1 MMSQPALLN
10 AEGSA
15 NAALKQPS
23 DHGAR
28 RTSPTETTMA
38 ATFGTPV
45 TFAGSMGIFHPG
57 CAPVAVL
64 MLGAIGYEEF
74 CLRATWRSLAQAL
87 AEKGIAC
94 LRFDYPGQGDADE
107 SADPHGLDD
116 WFGTIRAA
124 AELLRRASGCERLVL
139 LGQGLGGTLALRL
152 AEELAPVTASV
163 LLAPAGNGKR
173 YLRELSAW
181 ARIVSDRTG
190 MGPDPDDDTRCA
202 VAGLRIAPGR
212 LPAIAALG
220 TTALQKAPSRQVLL
234 LSRPGHGGDA
244 ALAETLTGLGAAVTQ
259 RDYQGYETL
268 TTDSTTARPP
278 KAAIAGI
285 VDWIAERAQPAGS
298 APDDIKTP
306 QPLAP
311 AEGLLGD
318 GFVERPIR
326 FGPDGRLF
334 GVLCEPLGPAEREPI
349 VFVNAGRDYHIGW
362 ARVSV
367 NQARAFA
374 QRGIASLR
382 FDASSVGDSGT
393 AADGPEEILY
403 SQAQIDDVRLAI
415 DAMQARGFDAP
426 ILIGRC
432 SGAYAAF
439 HAAVLDER
447 IRRLVVVNNERFVWD
462 PDESVE
468 DAIRYAHRSTGD
480 LGATLAHKDGLRRLF
495 TGKLRVGPAGR
506 YLIYRYRKRLSVKL
520 APVLGRLT
528 KHGRLHH
535 QCHRHF
541 ATLAARNVELSLLY
555 ADGDVGIA
563 EFQTYFG
570 QAGKG
575 LDAYPNASLT
585 MLADADHNFTH
596 LAAGR
601 RLLDELMR
609 IVAR

>member
-1 MMSQPALLN
+1 MTAV
-10 AEGSA
+10 
-15 NAALKQPS
+15 AAYRIDVAGEVSTCAPS
-23 DHGAR
+23 
-28 RTSPTETTMA
+28 P
-38 ATFGTPV
+38 FGTPV
-45 TFAGSMGIFHPG
+45 TFGRSIGVFHAGHG
-57 CAPVAVL
+57 PVAVL
-64 MLGAIGYEEF
+64 MLGAVGYEEL

-87 AEKGIAC
+87 SDKGIAC
-94 LRFDYPGQGDADE
+94 LRFDFPGQGDAHE
-107 SADPHGLDD
+107 AADPQGLED
-116 WFGTIRAA
+116 WFETIRAA
-124 AELLRRASGCERLVL
+124 ADLLRRASGCERLVL
-139 LGQGLGGTLALRL
+139 LGQGLGGTLALNL
-152 AEELAPVTASV
+152 AEELAPVAASV
-163 LLAPAGNGKR
+163 LMAPVGNGKR

-181 ARIVSDRTG
+181 SRIVSDRIGIGT
-190 MGPDPDDDTRCA
+190 DPDDDTSCA

-212 LPAIAALG
+212 LPVIAALG
-220 TTALQKAPSRQVLL
+220 TGALRKAPSGQVLL

-244 ALAETLTGLGAAVTQ
+244 ALAETLAGLGAVVTQ
-259 RDYQGYETL
+259 RDYDGYETL
-268 TTDSTTARPP
+268 TTDPTAARPP
-278 KAAIAGI
+278 KATIAGI
-285 VDWIAERAQPAGS
+285 VDWIAEHAEATDS
-298 APDDIKTP
+298 
-306 QPLAP
+306 AP
-311 AEGLLGD
+311 AEIRASQPPGPAAGVLGD
-318 GFVERPIR
+318 GFIERPIR

-334 GVLCEPLGPAEREPI
+334 GVLCEPLGPAAREPI

-374 QRGIASLR
+374 QRGVASLR
-382 FDASSVGDSGT
+382 FDASSVGDSGS

-439 HAAVLDER
+439 HAAVVDER
-447 IRRLVVVNNERFVWD
+447 IRRLVIVNNERFVWD

-468 DAIRYAHRSTGD
+468 DAIRYAHRSAGD
-480 LGATLAHKDGLRRLF
+480 LGATLARKDGLRRLL

-506 YLIYRYRKRLSVKL
+506 YLIWRYRKRLSVRL

-555 ADGDVGIA
+555 ADGDVGMA
-563 EFQTYFG
+563 ELQTYFG
-570 QAGKG
+570 EAGKG
-575 LDAYPNASLT
+575 LAAYPNASLT

-601 RLLDELMR
+601 RLLDALVR
-609 IVAR
+609 IVAP

>member
-1 MMSQPALLN
+1 MTAAAAHRMEQAGAPAL
-10 AEGSA
+10 AP
-15 NAALKQPS
+15 PS
-23 DHGAR
+23 
-28 RTSPTETTMA
+28 P
-38 ATFGTPV
+38 FGTPV
-45 TFAGSMGIFHPG
+45 TFGSSMGVFHPG
-57 CAPVAVL
+57 HASVAVL
-64 MLGAIGYEEF
+64 LLGAVGYEEL

-87 AEKGIAC
+87 SDKGLAC
-94 LRFDYPGQGDADE
+94 LRFDYPGQGDAHE
-107 SADPHGLDD
+107 AVDPQGLDD
-116 WFGTIRAA
+116 WFEAVRNA

-139 LGQGLGGTLALRL
+139 LGQGLGGTLAVKL
-152 AEELAPVTASV
+152 AETLNPVVATVLMAPV
-163 LLAPAGNGKR
+163 GNGKR

-181 ARIVSDRTG
+181 SRIVSDRIGIGT
-190 MGPDPDDDTRCA
+190 DPDDDTRCA

-212 LPAIAALG
+212 LPAIATLG
-220 TTALQKAPSRQVLL
+220 LTAIQQAPAAEVLL
-234 LSRPGHGGDA
+234 LSRPGHAGDA
-244 ALAETLTGLGAAVTQ
+244 TLAETVAGLGAAVTQ
-259 RDYQGYETL
+259 RDYEGYETL
-268 TTDSTTARPP
+268 TTDPTAAHPP
-278 KAAIAGI
+278 QAMIAT
-285 VDWIAERAQPAGS
+285 VTDWIAARANAAGF
-298 APDDIKTP
+298 ALGDIKAP
-306 QPLAP
+306 QPPGLAQ
-311 AEGLLGD
+311 GLLGD

-334 GVLCEPLGPAEREPI
+334 GVLCEPLGPAAREPV

-367 NQARAFA
+367 GQARAFA
-374 QRGIASLR
+374 KRGIASLR

-426 ILIGRC
+426 VLIGRC

-439 HAAVLDER
+439 HAAVQDER
-447 IRRLVVVNNERFVWD
+447 IRRLVIVNNERFVWD

-468 DAIRYAHRSTGD
+468 DAIRYAHRSAGD
-480 LGATLAHKDGLRRLF
+480 LGATLARKDGLRRLL

-506 YLIYRYRKRLSVKL
+506 YLIYRYRKKLSVKL

-541 ATLAARNVELSLLY
+541 ATLTARNVELSLLY
-555 ADGDVGIA
+555 ADGDVGLA
-563 EFQTYFG
+563 ELQTYFG
-570 QAGKG
+570 EAGKG
-575 LDAYPNASLT
+575 LAAYPNASLT

-601 RLLDELMR
+601 RLLDALLR
-609 IVAR
+609 IIAP

>member
-1 MMSQPALLN
+1 MMPQPAFTY
-10 AEGSA
+10 AEGSTPLRQRSA
-15 NAALKQPS
+15 QGAQHPASGEAARAWP
-23 DHGAR
+23 
-28 RTSPTETTMA
+28 
-38 ATFGTPV
+38 FGEPV
-45 TFAGSMGIFHPG
+45 TFAGSMGVFHAG
-57 CAPVAVL
+57 RAPVAVL

-87 AEKGIAC
+87 ADKGIAC
-94 LRFDYPGQGDADE
+94 LRFDYPGQGDAHE
-107 SADPHGLDD
+107 AADPQGLDD
-116 WFGTIRAA
+116 WFGTVRAA
-124 AELLRRASGCERLVL
+124 ADLLRRASGCKRLVL
-139 LGQGLGGTLALRL
+139 LGQGLGGALALRL
-152 AEELAPVTASV
+152 AEELAPVTATV
-163 LLAPAGNGKR
+163 LLAPVGNGKR

-181 ARIVSDRTG
+181 ARIVSDRIG
-190 MGPDPDDDTRCA
+190 MGTDPDDHTRCA
-202 VAGLRIAPGR
+202 VAGLRIAPGY

-220 TTALQKAPSRQVLL
+220 TTALQKAPSGQVLL

-259 RDYQGYETL
+259 RDYEGYETL

-278 KAAIAGI
+278 KATIAGI
-285 VDWIAERAQPAGS
+285 VDWIAKRAQAAGS
-298 APDDIKTP
+298 APDNVRTP

-326 FGPDGRLF
+326 FGPEGRLF
-334 GVLCEPLGPAEREPI
+334 GVLCEPLGPAAREPI
-349 VFVNAGRDYHIGW
+349 IFVNAGRDYHIGW

-374 QRGIASLR
+374 ARGIASLR
-382 FDASSVGDSGT
+382 FDASSVGDSGV

-415 DAMQARGFDAP
+415 DAMQAHGFDAP
-426 ILIGRC
+426 VLIGRC

-439 HAAVLDER
+439 HAAVVDER
-447 IRRLVVVNNERFVWD
+447 IRRLVIVNNERFVWD

-480 LGATLAHKDGLRRLF
+480 LGATLARKDGLGRLL

-520 APVLGRLT
+520 SPMLGRLT

-535 QCHRHF
+535 QCHHHF
-541 ATLAARNVELSLLY
+541 ATLAARKVELSLLY

-570 QAGKG
+570 EAGKG
-575 LDAYPNASLT
+575 LAAYPNASLT

-601 RLLDELMR
+601 RLLDALIR
-609 IVAR
+609 IVAP

>member
-1 MMSQPALLN
+1 MTAAAAYRIEPAG
-10 AEGSA
+10 ETST
-15 NAALKQPS
+15 
-23 DHGAR
+23 AR
-28 RTSPTETTMA
+28 SP
-38 ATFGTPV
+38 FGTPV
-45 TFAGSMGIFHPG
+45 TFGRSMGMLYAGS
-57 CAPVAVL
+57 APVAVL
-64 MLGAIGYEEF
+64 MLGAIGYEEL
-74 CLRATWRSLAQAL
+74 CLRATWRSLAQAISDR
-87 AEKGIAC
+87 GIAC
-94 LRFDYPGQGDADE
+94 LRFDYPGQGDAHE
-107 SADPHGLDD
+107 AADVQGLDD
-116 WFGTIRAA
+116 WFETIRDAA
-124 AELLRRASGCERLVL
+124 QVLRRASGCERLVL
-139 LGQGLGGTLALRL
+139 LGQGLGGTLALKL
-152 AEELAPVTASV
+152 AEELAPVAASV
-163 LLAPAGNGKR
+163 LMAPVSNGKR

-181 ARIVSDRTG
+181 TRIVSDRIGIGT
-190 MGPDPDDDTRCA
+190 DPDDDTRCA

-212 LPAIAALG
+212 LPAIATLG
-220 TTALQKAPSRQVLL
+220 TGVLQKSPAEQVLL

-244 ALAETLTGLGAAVTQ
+244 ALAEALAGLGVAVTQ
-259 RDYQGYETL
+259 RDYDGYETL
-268 TTDSTTARPP
+268 TTDPTAARPP
-278 KAAIAGI
+278 KATIAGI
-285 VDWIAERAQPAGS
+285 VDWISERAAAAGS
-298 APDDIKTP
+298 ASTGIRTTQLPG
-306 QPLAP
+306 P

-334 GVLCEPLGPAEREPI
+334 GVLCEPLRPAAREPI

-367 NQARAFA
+367 GQARAFA
-374 QRGIASLR
+374 TRGIASLR
-382 FDASSVGDSGT
+382 FDASSVGDSGI

-439 HAAVLDER
+439 HAAVVDER
-447 IRRLVVVNNERFVWD
+447 IRRLVIVNNERFVWD
-462 PDESVE
+462 PDERVE
-468 DAIRYAHRSTGD
+468 DAIRYAHRSAGD
-480 LGATLAHKDGLRRLF
+480 LGATLARKDGLRRLL

-520 APVLGRLT
+520 APMLGRLT

-555 ADGDVGIA
+555 ADGDVGLA
-563 EFQTYFG
+563 ELETYFG
-570 QAGKG
+570 EAGKG
-575 LDAYPNASLT
+575 LATYPNASLT

-601 RLLDELMR
+601 RLLDGLIR
-609 IVAR
+609 IVTP

>member
-1 MMSQPALLN
+1 MTPA
-10 AEGSA
+10 
-15 NAALKQPS
+15 AAYHTELADETPLAPPS
-23 DHGAR
+23 
-28 RTSPTETTMA
+28 P
-38 ATFGTPV
+38 FGTPV
-45 TFAGSMGIFHPG
+45 TFGRSMGMLHAG
-57 CAPVAVL
+57 HAPVAVL
-64 MLGAIGYEEF
+64 MLGAVGYEEL

-87 AEKGIAC
+87 SDRSIAC
-94 LRFDYPGQGDADE
+94 LRFDYPGQGDAHE
-107 SADPHGLDD
+107 AADPQGLDD
-116 WFGTIRAA
+116 WLETIRAA
-124 AELLRRASGCERLVL
+124 VQLLRRASGCERLVL
-139 LGQGLGGTLALRL
+139 LGQGLGGTLALKL
-152 AEELAPVTASV
+152 AEELAPIAATV
-163 LLAPAGNGKR
+163 LMAPVGNGKR

-181 ARIVSDRTG
+181 SRIVSDRIGIGT
-190 MGPDPDDDTRCA
+190 DPDDDTRCA

-212 LPAIAALG
+212 LPAIATLG
-220 TTALQKAPSRQVLL
+220 TAALRHAPSEQALL

-244 ALAETLTGLGAAVTQ
+244 ALAEVLASLGVAVTQ
-259 RDYQGYETL
+259 RDYEGYETL
-268 TTDSTTARPP
+268 TTDPTAARPP
-278 KAAIAGI
+278 KTTIAGI
-285 VDWIAERAQPAGS
+285 VDWISERAAAAGTVPA
-298 APDDIKTP
+298 DIRTP
-306 QPLAP
+306 QPP
-311 AEGLLGD
+311 GPTEGLLGE

-334 GVLCEPLGPAEREPI
+334 GVLCEPLGPVARDPI

-367 NQARAFA
+367 SQARAFA
-374 QRGIASLR
+374 ARGVASLR

-439 HAAVLDER
+439 HAAVLDDR
-447 IRRLVVVNNERFVWD
+447 IRRLVIVNNERFVWD

-468 DAIRYAHRSTGD
+468 DAIRYAHRSAGD
-480 LGATLAHKDGLRRLF
+480 LGATLARKDGLRRLL

-555 ADGDVGIA
+555 ADGDVGLA
-563 EFQTYFG
+563 ELQTYFG
-570 QAGKG
+570 EAGKG
-575 LDAYPNASLT
+575 LAAYPNASLT

-601 RLLDELMR
+601 RLLDALIR
-609 IVAR
+609 IVAP

>member
-1 MMSQPALLN
+1 MTAAAAYRIDPAG
-10 AEGSA
+10 E
-15 NAALKQPS
+15 
-23 DHGAR
+23 
-28 RTSPTETTMA
+28 TSPA
-38 ATFGTPV
+38 PSPFGTPV
-45 TFAGSMGIFHPG
+45 TFGRSMGMLHAG
-57 CAPVAVL
+57 RAPVAVL
-64 MLGAIGYEEF
+64 MLGAIGYEEL
-74 CLRATWRSLAQAL
+74 CLRATWRSLAQAISD
-87 AEKGIAC
+87 KGIAC
-94 LRFDYPGQGDADE
+94 LRFDYPGQGDAHE
-107 SADPHGLDD
+107 AADVQGLDD
-116 WFGTIRAA
+116 WFATIRAA
-124 AELLRRASGCERLVL
+124 ADLLRRASGCERLIL
-139 LGQGLGGTLALRL
+139 LGQGLGGTLALKL
-152 AEELAPVTASV
+152 AEELAPVAASV
-163 LLAPAGNGKR
+163 LMAPVGNGKR

-181 ARIVSDRTG
+181 TRIVSDRIGIGT
-190 MGPDPDDDTRCA
+190 DPDDDTRCA

-212 LPAIAALG
+212 LPAIATLG
-220 TTALQKAPSRQVLL
+220 TAALTRASAEQVLL

-244 ALAETLTGLGAAVTQ
+244 ALAEALTGLGAAVTL
-259 RDYQGYETL
+259 RDYDGYETL
-268 TTDSTTARPP
+268 TTDPTAARPP
-278 KAAIAGI
+278 KATIAGI
-285 VDWIAERAQPAGS
+285 VDWIAERAAASPVPTGIGTTQLPG
-298 APDDIKTP
+298 
-306 QPLAP
+306 P

-334 GVLCEPLGPAEREPI
+334 GVLCEPLGPAAREPI

-367 NQARAFA
+367 SQARAFA
-374 QRGIASLR
+374 QRGVASLR
-382 FDASSVGDSGT
+382 FDASSVGDSGV

-415 DAMQARGFDAP
+415 DGMQARGFDAP
-426 ILIGRC
+426 VLIGRC

-439 HAAVLDER
+439 HAAVVDER
-447 IRRLVVVNNERFVWD
+447 IRRLVIVNNERFVWD

-468 DAIRYAHRSTGD
+468 DAIRYAHRSAGD
-480 LGATLAHKDGLRRLF
+480 LGATLARKDGLRRLL

-555 ADGDVGIA
+555 ADGDVGLA
-563 EFQTYFG
+563 ELETYFG
-570 QAGKG
+570 EAGKG
-575 LDAYPNASLT
+575 LATYPNASLT

-601 RLLDELMR
+601 RLLDALMR
-609 IVAR
+609 IVAP

>member
-1 MMSQPALLN
+1 MEQ
-10 AEGSA
+10 
-15 NAALKQPS
+15 AAGAPS
-23 DHGAR
+23 LAPP
-28 RTSPTETTMA
+28 SS
-38 ATFGTPV
+38 FGMPV
-45 TFAGSMGIFHPG
+45 TFGRSMGMFHAG
-57 CAPVAVL
+57 RAPVAVL
-64 MLGAIGYEEF
+64 MLGAIGYEEL

-87 AEKGIAC
+87 SDKGIAC
-94 LRFDYPGQGDADE
+94 LRFDYPGQGDAHE
-107 SADPHGLDD
+107 AADPQGLDD
-116 WFGTIRAA
+116 WFETILAA
-124 AELLRRASGCERLVL
+124 AALLRRASGCERLVL
-139 LGQGLGGTLALRL
+139 IGQGLGGTLALKL
-152 AEELAPVTASV
+152 AEELAPVAASV
-163 LLAPAGNGKR
+163 LMAPVGNGKR

-181 ARIVSDRTG
+181 TRIVSDRIG
-190 MGPDPDDDTRCA
+190 IGADPDDDTRCA

-212 LPAIAALG
+212 LPAIATLG
-220 TTALQKAPSRQVLL
+220 TATLQKIPSKQVLL

-244 ALAETLTGLGAAVTQ
+244 ALAETLAGLDVAVTQ
-259 RDYQGYETL
+259 RDYDGYETL
-268 TTDSTTARPP
+268 TTDPTAARPP
-278 KAAIAGI
+278 KATIAGI
-285 VDWIAERAQPAGS
+285 VDWIAERAPAMGAASADIGS
-298 APDDIKTP
+298 L
-306 QPLAP
+306 QPLGP

-334 GVLCEPLGPAEREPI
+334 GVLCEPLGPAAREPI
-349 VFVNAGRDYHIGW
+349 IFVNAGRDYHIGW

-367 NQARAFA
+367 SQARAFA
-374 QRGIASLR
+374 ARGIASLR
-382 FDASSVGDSGT
+382 FDASSVGDSGIV
-393 AADGPEEILY
+393 ADGPEEILY

-439 HAAVLDER
+439 HAAVVDER
-447 IRRLVVVNNERFVWD
+447 IRRLVIVNNERFVWD

-468 DAIRYAHRSTGD
+468 DAIRYAHRSAGD
-480 LGATLAHKDGLRRLF
+480 LGATLARKDGLRRLL

-520 APVLGRLT
+520 APLLGRLT

-555 ADGDVGIA
+555 ADGDVGLA
-563 EFQTYFG
+563 ELQTYFG
-570 QAGKG
+570 EAGKG
-575 LDAYPNASLT
+575 LAAYPNASLT

-601 RLLDELMR
+601 RLLDALIR
-609 IVAR
+609 IVAP

>member
-1 MMSQPALLN
+1 MTAV
-10 AEGSA
+10 
-15 NAALKQPS
+15 AAYRIDVAGEVSTCAPS
-23 DHGAR
+23 
-28 RTSPTETTMA
+28 P
-38 ATFGTPV
+38 FGTPV
-45 TFAGSMGIFHPG
+45 TFGRSMGVFHAG
-57 CAPVAVL
+57 HGPVAVL
-64 MLGAIGYEEF
+64 MLGAVGYEEL

-87 AEKGIAC
+87 SDKGVAC
-94 LRFDYPGQGDADE
+94 LRFDFPGQGDAHE
-107 SADPHGLDD
+107 AADPQGLED
-116 WFGTIRAA
+116 WFETIRAA
-124 AELLRRASGCERLVL
+124 ADLLRRASGCERLVL
-139 LGQGLGGTLALRL
+139 LGQGLGGTLALNL
-152 AEELAPVTASV
+152 AEELAPVAASV
-163 LLAPAGNGKR
+163 LMAPVGNGKR

-181 ARIVSDRTG
+181 SRIVSDRIGIGT
-190 MGPDPDDDTRCA
+190 DPDDDTRCA

-220 TTALQKAPSRQVLL
+220 TGALRKAPSGQVLL

-244 ALAETLTGLGAAVTQ
+244 ALAETLAGLGAVVTQ
-259 RDYQGYETL
+259 RDYDGYETL
-268 TTDSTTARPP
+268 TTDPTAARPP
-278 KAAIAGI
+278 KATIAGI
-285 VDWIAERAQPAGS
+285 VDWIAERAEATDS
-298 APDDIKTP
+298 APADIRAS
-306 QPLAP
+306 QPPGP
-311 AEGLLGD
+311 AAGVLGD

-334 GVLCEPLGPAEREPI
+334 GVLCEPLGPAAREPI

-374 QRGIASLR
+374 QRGVASLR
-382 FDASSVGDSGT
+382 FDASSVGDSGI

-439 HAAVLDER
+439 HAAVVDER
-447 IRRLVVVNNERFVWD
+447 IRRLVIVNNERFVWD

-468 DAIRYAHRSTGD
+468 DAIRYAHRSAGD
-480 LGATLAHKDGLRRLF
+480 LGATLARKDGLRRLL

-506 YLIYRYRKRLSVKL
+506 YLIYRYRKRLSVRL

-555 ADGDVGIA
+555 ADGDVGMA
-563 EFQTYFG
+563 ELQTYFG
-570 QAGKG
+570 EAGKG
-575 LDAYPNASLT
+575 LAAYPNASLT

-601 RLLDELMR
+601 RLLDALVR
-609 IVAR
+609 IVAP

>member
-1 MMSQPALLN
+1 M
-10 AEGSA
+10 
-15 NAALKQPS
+15 
-23 DHGAR
+23 
-28 RTSPTETTMA
+28 TA
-38 ATFGTPV
+38 ATAYRIDPAGETSTAPSPFGTPV
-45 TFAGSMGIFHPG
+45 TFGRSMGMLHAGS
-57 CAPVAVL
+57 APVAVL
-64 MLGAIGYEEF
+64 MLGAIGYEEL
-74 CLRATWRSLAQAL
+74 CLRATWRSLAQAISD
-87 AEKGIAC
+87 KGIAC
-94 LRFDYPGQGDADE
+94 LRFDYPGQGDAHE
-107 SADPHGLDD
+107 AADVQGLDD
-116 WFGTIRAA
+116 WFETIRAA
-124 AELLRRASGCERLVL
+124 ADLLRRASGCERLIL

-152 AEELAPVTASV
+152 AEELAPVAASV
-163 LLAPAGNGKR
+163 LMAPVGNGKR

-181 ARIVSDRTG
+181 TRIVSDRIGIGT
-190 MGPDPDDDTRCA
+190 DPDDDTRCA

-212 LPAIAALG
+212 LPAIATLG
-220 TTALQKAPSRQVLL
+220 TGAMQKAPSEQVLL

-244 ALAETLTGLGAAVTQ
+244 ALAEALTGLGTAVTQ
-259 RDYQGYETL
+259 RDYDGYETL
-268 TTDSTTARPP
+268 TTDPTAARPP
-278 KAAIAGI
+278 KATIAGI
-285 VDWIAERAQPAGS
+285 VDWIAERAAAAGS
-298 APDDIKTP
+298 VSTSIETTQLPG
-306 QPLAP
+306 P

-334 GVLCEPLGPAEREPI
+334 GVLCEPLGPAAREPI

-362 ARVSV
+362 ARVSGS
-367 NQARAFA
+367 QARAFA

-382 FDASSVGDSGT
+382 FDASSVGDSGV

-426 ILIGRC
+426 VLIGRC

-439 HAAVLDER
+439 HAAVIDER
-447 IRRLVVVNNERFVWD
+447 IRRLVIVNNERFVWD

-468 DAIRYAHRSTGD
+468 DAIRYAHRSAGD
-480 LGATLAHKDGLRRLF
+480 LGATLARKDGLRRLL

-520 APVLGRLT
+520 APILGRLT

-555 ADGDVGIA
+555 ADGDVGLA
-563 EFQTYFG
+563 ELETYFG
-570 QAGKG
+570 EAGKG
-575 LDAYPNASLT
+575 LATYPNASLT

-601 RLLDELMR
+601 RLLDALMR
-609 IVAR
+609 IVAP

>member
-1 MMSQPALLN
+1 M
-10 AEGSA
+10 GVF
-15 NAALKQPS
+15 
-23 DHGAR
+23 H
-28 RTSPTETTMA
+28 
-38 ATFGTPV
+38 
-45 TFAGSMGIFHPG
+45 AGR
-57 CAPVAVL
+57 APVAVL

-87 AEKGIAC
+87 ADKGIAC
-94 LRFDYPGQGDADE
+94 LRFDYPGQGDAHE
-107 SADPHGLDD
+107 AADPQGLDD
-116 WFGTIRAA
+116 WFGTVRAA
-124 AELLRRASGCERLVL
+124 ADLLRRASGCKRLVL
-139 LGQGLGGTLALRL
+139 LGQGLGGALALRL
-152 AEELAPVTASV
+152 AEELAPVTATV
-163 LLAPAGNGKR
+163 LLAPVGNGKR

-181 ARIVSDRTG
+181 ARIVSDRIG
-190 MGPDPDDDTRCA
+190 MGTDPDDHTRCA
-202 VAGLRIAPGR
+202 VAGLRIAPGY

-220 TTALQKAPSRQVLL
+220 TTALQKAPSGQVLL

-259 RDYQGYETL
+259 RDYEGYETL

-278 KAAIAGI
+278 KATIAGI
-285 VDWIAERAQPAGS
+285 VDWIAKRAQAAGS
-298 APDDIKTP
+298 APDNVRTP

-326 FGPDGRLF
+326 FGPEGRLF
-334 GVLCEPLGPAEREPI
+334 GVLCEPLGPAAREPI
-349 VFVNAGRDYHIGW
+349 IFVNAGRDYHIGW

-374 QRGIASLR
+374 ARGIASLR
-382 FDASSVGDSGT
+382 FDASSVGDSGV

-415 DAMQARGFDAP
+415 DAMQAHGFDAP
-426 ILIGRC
+426 VLIGRC

-439 HAAVLDER
+439 HAAVVDER
-447 IRRLVVVNNERFVWD
+447 IRRLVIVNNERFVWD

-480 LGATLAHKDGLRRLF
+480 LGATLARKDGLGRLL

-520 APVLGRLT
+520 SPMLGRLT

-535 QCHRHF
+535 QCHHHF
-541 ATLAARNVELSLLY
+541 ATLAARKVELSLLY

-570 QAGKG
+570 EAGKG
-575 LDAYPNASLT
+575 LAAYPNASLT

-601 RLLDELMR
+601 RLLDALIR
-609 IVAR
+609 IVAP

>member
-1 MMSQPALLN
+1 MRQRSAQGAQHPASG
-10 AEGSA
+10 E
-15 NAALKQPS
+15 AARAWP
-23 DHGAR
+23 
-28 RTSPTETTMA
+28 
-38 ATFGTPV
+38 FGEPV
-45 TFAGSMGIFHPG
+45 TFAGSMGVFHAG
-57 CAPVAVL
+57 RAPVAVL

-87 AEKGIAC
+87 ADKGIAC
-94 LRFDYPGQGDADE
+94 LRFDYPGQGDAHE
-107 SADPHGLDD
+107 AADPQGLDD
-116 WFGTIRAA
+116 WFGTVRAA
-124 AELLRRASGCERLVL
+124 ADLLRRASGCKRLVL
-139 LGQGLGGTLALRL
+139 LGQGLGGALALRL
-152 AEELAPVTASV
+152 AEELAPVTATV
-163 LLAPAGNGKR
+163 LLAPVGNGKR

-181 ARIVSDRTG
+181 ARIVSDRIG
-190 MGPDPDDDTRCA
+190 MGTDPDDHTRCA
-202 VAGLRIAPGR
+202 VAGLRIAPGY

-220 TTALQKAPSRQVLL
+220 TTALQKAPSGQVLL

-259 RDYQGYETL
+259 RDYEGYETL

-278 KAAIAGI
+278 KATIAGI
-285 VDWIAERAQPAGS
+285 VDWIAKRAQAAGS
-298 APDDIKTP
+298 APDNVRTP

-326 FGPDGRLF
+326 FGPEGRLF
-334 GVLCEPLGPAEREPI
+334 GVLCEPLGPAAREPI
-349 VFVNAGRDYHIGW
+349 IFVNAGRDYHIGW

-374 QRGIASLR
+374 ARGIASLR
-382 FDASSVGDSGT
+382 FDASSVGDSGV

-415 DAMQARGFDAP
+415 DAMQAHGFDAP
-426 ILIGRC
+426 VLIGRC

-439 HAAVLDER
+439 HAAVVDER
-447 IRRLVVVNNERFVWD
+447 IRRLVIVNNERFVWD

-480 LGATLAHKDGLRRLF
+480 LGATLARKDGLGRLL

-520 APVLGRLT
+520 SPMLGRLT

-535 QCHRHF
+535 QCHHHF
-541 ATLAARNVELSLLY
+541 ATLAARKVELSLLY

-570 QAGKG
+570 EAGKG
-575 LDAYPNASLT
+575 LAAYPNASLT

-601 RLLDELMR
+601 RLLDALIR
-609 IVAR
+609 IVAP

>member
-1 MMSQPALLN
+1 MTVAAAYRIDPAGET
-10 AEGSA
+10 ATA
-15 NAALKQPS
+15 PS
-23 DHGAR
+23 
-28 RTSPTETTMA
+28 P
-38 ATFGTPV
+38 FGTPV
-45 TFAGSMGIFHPG
+45 TFGRSMGMLHAG
-57 CAPVAVL
+57 RAPVAVL
-64 MLGAIGYEEF
+64 MLGAIGYEEL
-74 CLRATWRSLAQAL
+74 CLRATWRSLAQAISDSGL
-87 AEKGIAC
+87 AC
-94 LRFDYPGQGDADE
+94 LRFDYPGQGDAHE
-107 SADPHGLDD
+107 AADVQGLDD
-116 WFGTIRAA
+116 WFDTIREAA
-124 AELLRRASGCERLVL
+124 QLLRRASGCERLIL
-139 LGQGLGGTLALRL
+139 LGQGLGGTLALKL
-152 AEELAPVTASV
+152 AEELAPVVASV
-163 LLAPAGNGKR
+163 LMAPVGNGKR

-181 ARIVSDRTG
+181 TRIVSDRIGIGT
-190 MGPDPDDDTRCA
+190 DPDDDTRCA

-212 LPAIAALG
+212 LPAIATLG
-220 TTALQKAPSRQVLL
+220 TGALSQAPSEQVLL

-244 ALAETLTGLGAAVTQ
+244 ALAEALASLGAAVTQ
-259 RDYQGYETL
+259 RDYDGYETL
-268 TTDSTTARPP
+268 TTDPTAARPP
-278 KAAIAGI
+278 KATIARI
-285 VDWIAERAQPAGS
+285 VEWIAERAAAAGPAPTGIR
-298 APDDIKTP
+298 APVQTG
-306 QPLAP
+306 P
-311 AEGLLGD
+311 AKGLLGD

-334 GVLCEPLGPAEREPI
+334 GVLCEPLGQSAREPI

-367 NQARAFA
+367 SQARAFA
-374 QRGIASLR
+374 QHGVASLR
-382 FDASSVGDSGT
+382 FDASSVGDSGI

-426 ILIGRC
+426 VLIGRC

-439 HAAVLDER
+439 HAAVVDER
-447 IRRLVVVNNERFVWD
+447 IRRLVIVNNERFVWD

-468 DAIRYAHRSTGD
+468 DAIRYAHRSAGD
-480 LGATLAHKDGLRRLF
+480 LGATLARKDGLRRLL

-555 ADGDVGIA
+555 ADGDVGLA
-563 EFQTYFG
+563 ELETYFG
-570 QAGKG
+570 EAGKG
-575 LDAYPNASLT
+575 LSAYPNASLT

-601 RLLDELMR
+601 RLLDALMR
-609 IVAR
+609 IVAP